1 MHDDVVIEEVAD
13 LDAAWLELRSLFL
26 GLHDYHEPFF
36 HRRLRDDWEGRWH
49 DYVTAPGE
57 RVVFFARDGED
68 VVGYLNAYVRRD
80 LGLFDELVGFIDDAY
95 VVEDARSQG
104 IGRAL
109 LRRVED
115 WFQSRGV
122 EEVRLNVVA
131 ANKRGVRFWTLAGFE
146 LQSMTMRKALT
157 KEQR

>member
-1 MHDDVVIEEVAD
+1 MDFEIEEVRD
-13 LDAAWLELRSLFL
+13 IDAAWPELRSLFL
-26 GLHDYHEPFF
+26 GLHDYHEPFLG
-36 HRRLRDDWEGRWH
+36 RRLRDDWEGRWY

-57 RVVFFARDGED
+57 RVVFFARNSED

-80 LGLFDELVGFIDDAY
+80 FGLFDELVGFIDDAY
-95 VVEDARSQG
+95 VVEDARSRG

-115 WFQSRGV
+115 WFLSRGIG
-122 EEVRLNVVA
+122 EVRLNVAA
-131 ANKRGVRFWTLAGFE
+131 ANERGVRFWTQAGFE
-146 LQSMTMRKALT
+146 PQNMTMRKALT